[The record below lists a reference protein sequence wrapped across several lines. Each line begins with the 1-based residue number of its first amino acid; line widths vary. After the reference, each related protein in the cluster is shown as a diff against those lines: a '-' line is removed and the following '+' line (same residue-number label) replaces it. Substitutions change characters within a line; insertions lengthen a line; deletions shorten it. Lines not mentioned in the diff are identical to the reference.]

1 MIDAVTMSDREHNAR
16 RFARWTREVQAAL
29 PGPLK
34 RLPDTFIG
42 FAAINLFTFS
52 VDMVLL
58 WITHGLWGF
67 PYPFAVTISY
77 GAASVLAFAL
87 NKILNFRS
95 HGFVE
100 EQSSEFAVVIIS
112 NYVIWILLLSSLLEY
127 IGVHYLVARVTAA
140 CIEGLYIYILS
151 RVWVFRLRR
160 MTAARRARE
169 LRRRKLSAK
178 AATAARA
185 VRHPRRAKAQASP
198 RRVL

>member
-1 MIDAVTMSDREHNAR
+1 MPVTMSDREHNAR

-58 WITHGLWGF
+58 WIT
-67 PYPFAVTISY
+67 
-77 GAASVLAFAL
+77 LAFAL